1 MPRNFN
7 LAGTLKW
14 RGLAGVRIREPRVVM
29 RGIIGVLLAANLAA
43 AVIAF
48 KPFGGSAD
56 DLRHEQSALRQQ
68 LANLEAR
75 VATGKRLVDK
85 VETARREGDQ
95 FLAKYVT
102 DRGVVASAIQE
113 ELNRTAKEAGVKM
126 LPGSTQFDAIEGS
139 DTLQMMTIAAGCEG
153 TYANLTKF
161 VNLLDKSPRFLI
173 IEHLTAAPQQS
184 GQSLTV
190 SLKVD
195 TFVKEGPEGRS

>member
-1 MPRNFN
+1 MPRNFD
-7 LAGTLKW
+7 LAARLKW
-14 RGLAGVRIREPRVVM
+14 KGVAIKEPRVAM
-29 RGIIGVLLAANLAA
+29 RAIIGTLLVANLAA

-56 DLRHEQSALRQQ
+56 DLRREQSALRRQ
-68 LANLEAR
+68 LTDLEAR
-75 VATGKRLVDK
+75 VAAGKRLVDK
-85 VETARREGDQ
+85 VEAARREGDQ

-102 DRGVVASAIQE
+102 DRDTMASTIQE

-126 LPGSTQFDAIEGS
+126 LPTSMQTDAIEGS
-139 DTLQMMTIAAGCEG
+139 DTLRMMTIAAGCEG

-173 IEHLTAAPQQS
+173 IENMQAAPQQS

-190 SLKVD
+190 GLKVD
-195 TFVKEGPEGRS
+195 TFVKQAPGGEL